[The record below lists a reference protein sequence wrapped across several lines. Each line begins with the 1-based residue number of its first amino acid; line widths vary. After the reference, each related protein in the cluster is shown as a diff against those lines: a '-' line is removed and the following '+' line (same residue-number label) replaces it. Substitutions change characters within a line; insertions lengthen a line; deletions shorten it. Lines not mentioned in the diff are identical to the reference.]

1 MLLEL
6 HVCMFFIV
14 NAYINGP
21 RRKLYVQFVNLPL
34 ILYEA
39 FIFYFFV
46 NEGKHVNDI
55 RRLRLDVM
63 VKYILEIKGICWILI
78 FVKSIN
84 YHQC

>member
-39 FIFYFFV
+39 FIFYFFGK
-46 NEGKHVNDI
+46 EGKHVNDI
-55 RRLRLDVM
+55 KR
-63 VKYILEIKGICWILI
+63 
-78 FVKSIN
+78 
-84 YHQC
+84 